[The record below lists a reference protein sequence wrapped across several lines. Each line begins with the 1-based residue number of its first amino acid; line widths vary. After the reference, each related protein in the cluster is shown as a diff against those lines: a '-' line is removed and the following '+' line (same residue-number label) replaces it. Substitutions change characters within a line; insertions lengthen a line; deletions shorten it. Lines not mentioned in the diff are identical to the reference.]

1 MKYNSKKE
9 TLMILLYLFKIIL
22 IQCFHINEMAR
33 VAQNIY
39 YLFRLPISLVLF
51 FKDIYEIS
59 SNIKKN
65 SHI

>member
-1 MKYNSKKE
+1 
-9 TLMILLYLFKIIL
+9 
-22 IQCFHINEMAR
+22 MAR

-59 SNIKKN
+59 SNIKKTVISN
-65 SHI
+65 MY